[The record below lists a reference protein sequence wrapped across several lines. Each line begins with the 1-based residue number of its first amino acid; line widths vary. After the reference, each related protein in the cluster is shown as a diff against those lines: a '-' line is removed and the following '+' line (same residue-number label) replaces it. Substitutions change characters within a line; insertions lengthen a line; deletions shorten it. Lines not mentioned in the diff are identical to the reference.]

1 MTELEPAWM
10 LRRRKGSRW
19 RAVLPLLQRQCV
31 RRGQLTGA
39 VQSWYQDLLEDR
51 LTHCGHSLDAVFRL
65 TADRSRSTRCP
76 QAVDANRGPTG
87 DRTIMKTLLLLVL
100 SMVAAAREATAQED
114 AQCVRE
120 RAAMVETIRA
130 YARSDASV
138 LGQQGLSERV
148 LEAMGQTKRHLFIPE
163 RSCSIAYADRP
174 IPIGLGQTISQPFIV
189 ALMTQL
195 AEVAPDHVVLEV
207 GTGSGYQAA
216 ILAHLARKV
225 CTIEIIPALAEAAA
239 KTLRDLAYDNV
250 SVRLGDGYGGW
261 PECGP
266 FDAIV
271 VTAALGQVPPPL
283 IEQLKVGGRLV
294 MPVGPLTPLSTSR
307 SSKKS
312 PLARRQRAP
321 SPPCASC
328 PSRVQRAGNG
338 EF

>member
-1 MTELEPAWM
+1 MTLLSNRQPAPELLFEHD
-10 LRRRKGSRW
+10 
-19 RAVLPLLQRQCV
+19 
-31 RRGQLTGA
+31 LT
-39 VQSWYQDLLEDR
+39 Q
-51 LTHCGHSLDAVFRL
+51 
-65 TADRSRSTRCP
+65 
-76 QAVDANRGPTG
+76 NRGPIG
-87 DRTIMKTLLLLVL
+87 DRTIMKTLLLLVV
-100 SMVAAAREATAQED
+100 SMAAAAREATAQED

-138 LGQQGLSERV
+138 LGQRGLSERV
-148 LEAMGQTKRHLFIPE
+148 LEAMRQTKRHLFIPE

-174 IPIGLGQTISQPFIV
+174 FPIGHGQTISQPFIV

-225 CTIEIIPALAEAAA
+225 CTIEIIPPLAEAAA

-266 FDAIV
+266 FDAI
-271 VTAALGQVPPPL
+271 
-283 IEQLKVGGRLV
+283 RC
-294 MPVGPLTPLSTSR
+294 
-307 SSKKS
+307 
-312 PLARRQRAP
+312 RRR
-321 SPPCASC
+321 
-328 PSRVQRAGNG
+328 
-338 EF
+338 

>member
-1 MTELEPAWM
+1 
-10 LRRRKGSRW
+10 
-19 RAVLPLLQRQCV
+19 
-31 RRGQLTGA
+31 
-39 VQSWYQDLLEDR
+39 
-51 LTHCGHSLDAVFRL
+51 
-65 TADRSRSTRCP
+65 
-76 QAVDANRGPTG
+76 
-87 DRTIMKTLLLLVL
+87 MKTLLLRVL
-100 SMVAAAREATAQED
+100 SMVAVAWEATAQD

-189 ALMTQL
+189 ALMTHL

-225 CTIEIIPALAEAAA
+225 CTIEIIPSLAEAAA
-239 KTLRDLAYDNV
+239 KALRDLAYDNV
-250 SVRLGDGYGGW
+250 SVRLGDGYDGW

-271 VTAALGQVPPPL
+271 VTAALGELPPPL

-294 MPVGPLTPLSTSR
+294 MPVGSAYTTQQLTVVEKIAPGKTTRRAVALVRFVPFTRSR
-307 SSKKS
+307 S
-312 PLARRQRAP
+312 R
-321 SPPCASC
+321 
-328 PSRVQRAGNG
+328 
-338 EF
+338 

>member
-1 MTELEPAWM
+1 MDNLFRYGESIVHFNPEITD
-10 LRRRKGSRW
+10 
-19 RAVLPLLQRQCV
+19 
-31 RRGQLTGA
+31 GA
-39 VQSWYQDLLEDR
+39 FNS
-51 LTHCGHSLDAVFRL
+51 CMA
-65 TADRSRSTRCP
+65 
-76 QAVDANRGPTG
+76 
-87 DRTIMKTLLLLVL
+87 DRTIMKNLLLLVL
-100 SMVAAAREATAQED
+100 SMVAVAREATAQD

-138 LGQQGLSERV
+138 LGQQALSERV

-195 AEVAPDHVVLEV
+195 ARIAPDHVVLEV

-261 PECGP
+261 SECGP

-271 VTAALGQVPPPL
+271 VTAALGQPPPPL

-294 MPVGPLTPLSTSR
+294 MPVGPAYTTQHLTVVEKIAPDKTTTRAVALVRFVPFTR
-307 SSKKS
+307 SHD
-312 PLARRQRAP
+312 
-321 SPPCASC
+321 
-328 PSRVQRAGNG
+328 
-338 EF
+338 